1 MTAATVLTLAAAT
14 GFVSGSLPFGYL
26 AGKIRG
32 IDIRD
37 HGSGNIGATN
47 VSRVLGKGI
56 GVPVFILDLLKGL
69 LPCLFVRHWIGGL
82 DHGPIITS
90 IAVILTG
97 LGAIFGHVF
106 TPWLKFKGGKGVATA
121 AGVLLGIT
129 PVAMA
134 AALLVW
140 LIFFFSTRYVSLA
153 SIAAAITV
161 PLALAVQM
169 QLTRQ
174 WDGPLL
180 GFGILIGV
188 LVVLRHRANI
198 GRLIAGKE
206 PKSGGRKTAPPAA

>member
-37 HGSGNIGATN
+37 HGSGNSGATN
-47 VSRVLGKGI
+47 VIRVLGKGI

-121 AGVLLGIT
+121 AGVLDRARTVDERVLARVDEQVEDRLG
-129 PVAMA
+129 
-134 AALLVW
+134 
-140 LIFFFSTRYVSLA
+140 R
-153 SIAAAITV
+153 
-161 PLALAVQM
+161 
-169 QLTRQ
+169 
-174 WDGPLL
+174 
-180 GFGILIGV
+180 
-188 LVVLRHRANI
+188 
-198 GRLIAGKE
+198 
-206 PKSGGRKTAPPAA
+206 